1 MVNKK
6 IKARVLPLG
15 WEKWKLNTKAQTSS
29 GSTPLSSKDEYYQGG
44 TIPWI
49 NSGELSENEI
59 IEPKNFITELGYKNS
74 STKIFPIDTILIA
87 MYGATVGKTS
97 ILKIPACT
105 NQAVCTILPSSN
117 FYSPYLK
124 YYFENLSKY
133 LISLSSGSARDNI
146 SQEIIKNHVVFSPSS
161 IYEQKK
167 LVKILEKID
176 KKIAINRDINRNLE
190 ALARQLYDYW
200 FVQFDFPDENG
211 KPYKSSGGKMV
222 YNEKLKH
229 AIPEGWEVRHIKD
242 ITEVLLGGTP
252 DTSNEDFWNGSIS
265 WLNSGEV
272 AEFPILI
279 SEKTITEIGLSQS
292 ATVLAPKGS
301 VTLSITRHLR
311 PSILAID
318 ACINQ
323 SVVAIKETN
332 LLHSSFLYPYL
343 LNEIPQLM
351 ALRTG
356 AQQPHINKE
365 TVEESYIL
373 LSTPTILRLYYAK
386 AESIY
391 KSIILNAKEIQS
403 LIKQRNELLPLL
415 MNGQVSVKPTELNCD
430 LSLD

>member
-176 KKIAINRDINRNLE
+176 KKIAINRDINRNL
-190 ALARQLYDYW
+190 AL
-200 FVQFDFPDENG
+200 
-211 KPYKSSGGKMV
+211 
-222 YNEKLKH
+222 
-229 AIPEGWEVRHIKD
+229 
-242 ITEVLLGGTP
+242 
-252 DTSNEDFWNGSIS
+252 
-265 WLNSGEV
+265 
-272 AEFPILI
+272 
-279 SEKTITEIGLSQS
+279 S
-292 ATVLAPKGS
+292 A
-301 VTLSITRHLR
+301 
-311 PSILAID
+311 
-318 ACINQ
+318 
-323 SVVAIKETN
+323 
-332 LLHSSFLYPYL
+332 
-343 LNEIPQLM
+343 
-351 ALRTG
+351 
-356 AQQPHINKE
+356 
-365 TVEESYIL
+365 
-373 LSTPTILRLYYAK
+373 
-386 AESIY
+386 
-391 KSIILNAKEIQS
+391 
-403 LIKQRNELLPLL
+403 
-415 MNGQVSVKPTELNCD
+415 
-430 LSLD
+430 